1 MNLTLDGCPTRACSP
16 CLGSFPRI
24 FHVSAGSSRGSTDA
38 AYCSWQSRFFGRVT
52 EELYGTLFEFE
63 VGVSF

>member
-1 MNLTLDGCPTRACSP
+1 MNLTLDGRPTRARSP

-24 FHVSAGSSRGSTDA
+24 FHVFLPLLAVPRMRRIMIGSHG
-38 AYCSWQSRFFGRVT
+38 FFGRVT
-52 EELYGTLFEFE
+52 GELYGTLFEFE